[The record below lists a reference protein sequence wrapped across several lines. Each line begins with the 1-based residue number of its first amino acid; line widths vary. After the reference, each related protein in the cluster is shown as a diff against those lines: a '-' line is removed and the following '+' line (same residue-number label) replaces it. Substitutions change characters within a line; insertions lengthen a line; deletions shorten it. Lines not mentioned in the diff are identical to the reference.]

1 MVGYG
6 QLIEN
11 PRTMG
16 EVLLE
21 YNARLREEIVYMYLC
36 MQIKEALMG
45 TAKSSIRLLSITLQP
60 DVDNWTSILM
70 REENQSNLRKTF
82 DSGRDR
88 LKPSPTTV

>member
-6 QLIEN
+6 ELIEN

-21 YNARLREEIVYMYLC
+21 YNARLSEEILYMYVC
-36 MQIKEALMG
+36 MYVNQAEALMG
-45 TAKSSIRLLSITLQP
+45 TAKLSMRLLSLTLQP

-70 REENQSNLRKTF
+70 RGENQRNLRKTF
-82 DSGRDR
+82 DSG
-88 LKPSPTTV
+88 